1 MSLRVAFDLDGTVAD
16 MGAALLRE
24 AQTLFASELAGGG
37 PETAA
42 EPPGSQPEAETG
54 AVPAL
59 GEMALS
65 ARQQVLLWD
74 HVRSIEDFWTTLPEI
89 EPGIIARIA
98 QTATA
103 RRWETLFITTRPPT
117 SGEPTQLQSQRWL
130 NAHGFP
136 FPSVYVLQRS
146 RGRLAEALG
155 LDAVVDDRPEN
166 CLDVAVE
173 SKARSILVWPGPL
186 DVPSAASRL
195 GVEVVTSISEALDS
209 LERLD
214 DTRQRSPMM
223 RSIRRLLGRDR
234 KRRQQP

>member
-16 MGAALLRE
+16 MAAALRR
-24 AQTLFASELAGGG
+24 
-37 PETAA
+37 
-42 EPPGSQPEAETG
+42 EAETLFRGG
-54 AVPAL
+54 AAGASPENAGDEPPPESGIVPAL
-59 GEMALS
+59 GELELT

-74 HVRSIEDFWTTLPEI
+74 HVRRIENFWTSLPEL
-89 EPGIIARIA
+89 ETGIIARIA

-117 SGEPTQLQSQRWL
+117 AGEPTQLQSQRWL
-130 NAHGFP
+130 DAHGFP
-136 FPSVYVLQRS
+136 FPAVYVVQRS

-173 SKARSILVWPGPL
+173 SKARSILVWHGPL
-186 DVPSAASRL
+186 HDLPAAASRM
-195 GVEVVTSISEALDS
+195 GVEAVSSISEALAR

-214 DTRQRSPMM
+214 DERRRSPVM
-223 RSIRRLLGRDR
+223 RSIRRLL
-234 KRRQQP
+234 RRTRERR